1 MRTRSLGFLLNVKF
15 KFLRKIYYFYNVYIR
30 NLKFLKKSSQWDEEK
45 FLKKYFKNYRKGKY
59 LDLGCFHPVRDNNT
73 YQLYK
78 KKWNGI
84 NIDLNPLT
92 IELFNFSR
100 SRDINLNIA
109 LSRKSEKKNFYFF
122 GEFSPLNTLDSNHL
136 NFLKKNFN
144 IKKDQYKIKKIKTE
158 NINKIL
164 NKYKLIIIDYLNI
177 DLEGQEYDVLRDFNF
192 KKYKVNLLSVEML
205 SHNSLSKKL
214 SKKIDDL
221 LKKNDF
227 KLIYKT
233 GVNYFYRNTKWNYL

>member
-1 MRTRSLGFLLNVKF
+1 MRIRSLGFLLNAKF

-30 NLKFLKKSSQWDEEK
+30 NLKFLKKSSQWDEDK

-59 LDLGCFHPVRDNNT
+59 LDIGCFHPVRDNNT

-109 LSRKSEKKNFYFF
+109 LSRKQLDITNISQLEKII
-122 GEFSPLNTLDSNHL
+122 DV
-136 NFLKKNFN
+136 
-144 IKKDQYKIKKIKTE
+144 YKPS
-158 NINKIL
+158 
-164 NKYKLIIIDYLNI
+164 IIINTAAFTNVDSAEDNPDEAFEVNAIGPKTLLI
-177 DLEGQEYDVLRDFNF
+177 FVI
-192 KKYKVNLLSVEML
+192 VNLYFSY
-205 SHNSLSKKL
+205 
-214 SKKIDDL
+214 I
-221 LKKNDF
+221 F
-227 KLIYKT
+227 QLIM
-233 GVNYFYRNTKWNYL
+233 YLMA

>member
-1 MRTRSLGFLLNVKF
+1 MRTRSLGFLLNSKF
-15 KFLRKIYYFYNVYIR
+15 KFIKKIYYFYNVYIR
-30 NLKFLKKSSQWDEEK
+30 NFKFLKKSSQWDEEK
-45 FLKKYFKNYRKGKY
+45 FLKKYFRNHRKGKY

-73 YQLYK
+73 FQLYK

-144 IKKDQYKIKKIKTE
+144 IKKDQYKVKKIKTE

-164 NKYKLIIIDYLNI
+164 NRYKFIIIDYLNI
-177 DLEGQEYDVLRDFNF
+177 DLEGQEYDVLRNLNF
-192 KKYKVNLLSVEML
+192 KKYKINLLSVEML

-214 SKKIDDL
+214 SKKIDNL
-221 LKKNDF
+221 LKKNNF

-233 GVNYFYRNTKWNYL
+233 GVNYFYKNTKWNYL